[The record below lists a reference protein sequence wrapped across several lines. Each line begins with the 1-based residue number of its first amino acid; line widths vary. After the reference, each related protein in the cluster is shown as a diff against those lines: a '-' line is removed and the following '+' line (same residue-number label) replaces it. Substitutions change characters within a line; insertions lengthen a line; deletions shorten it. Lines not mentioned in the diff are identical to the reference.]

1 MGLPTRLLNLFR
13 RGRLSRDL
21 DEELRFHL
29 EERVDD
35 LTTAGMSEAD
45 ARREARRQFGNL
57 AAYKERTR
65 ERDLLAG
72 VEFVGQ
78 DLRHALRALQHAPA
92 FTVTALVTLALA
104 IGANTAVFSVVNGV
118 LLNALPVLHPE
129 DLRIMR
135 WSGLGPRIGMFSGT
149 SDHGLSGAAGLRDGG
164 DAFSYPLY
172 QGLRRAAAA
181 DADVFGY
188 YQLRGVTTRGRHEA
202 VVDDGLIVTESFFEG
217 LAISPLLGRPLTAS
231 DDIDGA
237 PPAVVI
243 SHALWTTQFDQDPA
257 VIGQHVSLDRRPFD
271 VVGVLPADFHG
282 PGFDTPV
289 AFYVPMSARGQLAPN
304 WTSVSSSD
312 TWWLHLMARLR
323 RDGNE
328 QRLQSAV
335 TNTFAALTA
344 DVMQAPR
351 VEIADGRAGLATDR
365 QRYAQPLAI
374 LMSVVVIVL
383 MIAATNLAGLSIA
396 RGAARQHEW
405 SIRAALGGGRW
416 RIIRQ
421 SLAESAILAVAGGA
435 LGLLVA
441 VWRRT
446 GRSLDAGERRRAGPR
461 RRHRRHY
468 RAGQTRRDGR
478 SGHDAPVGLTR
489 SATFATRSGLCCLR
503 RLTTARR
510 GPAFGFDRARADG
523 AENRRACPD
532 GRSRRP
538 RFASCRC
545 AP

>member
-1 MGLPTRLLNLFR
+1 
-13 RGRLSRDL
+13 
-21 DEELRFHL
+21 
-29 EERVDD
+29 
-35 LTTAGMSEAD
+35 
-45 ARREARRQFGNL
+45 
-57 AAYKERTR
+57 
-65 ERDLLAG
+65 
-72 VEFVGQ
+72 
-78 DLRHALRALQHAPA
+78 
-92 FTVTALVTLALA
+92 LA